1 MVVYCTDTIDKQEK
15 VAFTF
20 RDSSETIQSEITF
33 LNSWN
38 VKLKL
43 KYFIKLFFYSFT
55 NNIKMRLRN
64 GIIIKR
70 LRKS

>member
-1 MVVYCTDTIDKQEK
+1 MVVYCNDTLDKQEK
-15 VAFTF
+15 VAFAF

-43 KYFIKLFFYSFT
+43 KSFIKFFFYSFT
-55 NNIKMRLRN
+55 NNIIMTLQ
-64 GIIIKR
+64 
-70 LRKS
+70 

>member
-1 MVVYCTDTIDKQEK
+1 MVVYCNDTLDKQEK
-15 VAFTF
+15 VAFAF

-43 KYFIKLFFYSFT
+43 KSFIKLFFYSFT
-55 NNIKMRLRN
+55 NNIIMTLQ
-64 GIIIKR
+64 
-70 LRKS
+70 